1 MKRFAK
7 KVGNGF
13 VWERQHERIWVM
25 PWGKNGVRVRV
36 TKEGKFLD
44 LPQGL
49 LDDPATPKGARV
61 VIGAS
66 SVTLVHGEVTVSL
79 AARMGQLTFS
89 RTSSGA
95 TVLQEQQKTTAEHLA
110 RTFTPGK
117 GSWKIEQRFFADDAE
132 KLYGLGQRQH
142 GYLDQKGCVLDLM
155 HRNTE
160 VSIPFMISNKGY
172 GFLWNNPGLGR
183 VELGRNDTRWIAE
196 AAHQIDYYVVIDES
210 PAALLQR
217 YAEVTGMPAKFP
229 AWGAGFWQCKLR
241 YKTQKELLEVARE
254 YYRRKL
260 PVSVMVIDFHHWIKA
275 GDWSFDPVAWPDPSA
290 MVKELK
296 AMGMEG
302 MVSIWPTV
310 DYSCKNYEHMRDHG
324 LLIRNERGMA
334 LQNDYKL
341 ETFYDAT
348 HPEARAFLWEQ
359 VRKGYVK
366 HGIKLFWLD
375 TMEPELIPLDLDNTR
390 FHLGNGMEVAGVYP
404 LCHQQAFF
412 EGLVSEGETAPM
424 TLGRSAWVG
433 SQRYGGA
440 GWSADIPS
448 TFDSLRRQV
457 AGGLNIALSGIP
469 WWTTDIGGFHGGD
482 IDDPNFRELLVR
494 WFQYGV
500 FCPIMR
506 LHGVR
511 RHTNAKVPPG
521 DPIGKANPH
530 HPTVPNEVW
539 SYGEEVCEILSGQ
552 IRLRDRLRPYIMAQ
566 MKVAETTGLP
576 PMRPLFV
583 DFPDDPRAWC
593 VEDQFMFGPDILV
606 APILSMSAR
615 SRAVYLPRG
624 TVWRDAWTG
633 AEHNGGTAFD
643 ADAPLERIPVYVRDS
658 CAAVQS
664 TRAALPCNTKQA
676 TQCRSAVEGRASA
689 RPRET

>member
-79 AARMGQLTFS
+79 AAWMGQLTFS

-95 TVLQEQQKTTAEHLA
+95 TVLQERRKTTAEHLA

-196 AAHQIDYYVVIDES
+196 AARQIDYYVVIDAS

-217 YAEVTGMPAKFP
+217 YAEVTGMPTRFP

-254 YYRRKL
+254 YHRRKL
-260 PVSVMVIDFHHWIKA
+260 PVSVMVIDFHHWTKA
-275 GDWSFDPVAWPDPSA
+275 GEWSFDPDAWPDPSA

-296 AMGMEG
+296 AMGMEC

-310 DYSCKNYEHMRDHG
+310 DYSCKNFEHMRDHG
-324 LLIRNERGMA
+324 LLIRNERGMS
-334 LQNDYKL
+334 LQNGATL
-341 ETFYDAT
+341 EGFYDAT
-348 HPEARAFLWEQ
+348 RPEARAFLWQQ

-375 TMEPELIPLDLDNTR
+375 TMEPELIPLELDNTR
-390 FHLGNGMEVAGVYP
+390 FYLGNGMEVAGVYP
-404 LCHQQAFF
+404 LCHQQAFY
-412 EGLVSEGETAPM
+412 EGLVAEGETAPM

-440 GWSADIPS
+440 VWSADIPS

-482 IDDPNFRELLVR
+482 IEDPNFRELLVR

-511 RHTNAKVPPG
+511 RHANAKRPPD
-521 DPIGKANPH
+521 DPVGKADPH
-530 HPTVPNEVW
+530 HPTVPNEVR
-539 SYGEEVCEILSGQ
+539 SYGEEVCEILSDQ

-606 APILSMSAR
+606 APILSLGAR
-615 SRAVYLPRG
+615 SRSVYLPRG

-633 AEHNGGTAFD
+633 AKHKGGTTLD
-643 ADAPLERIPVYVRDS
+643 ADAPLERIPVYVRNN
-658 CAAVQS
+658 CAAVF
-664 TRAALPCNTKQA
+664 A
-676 TQCRSAVEGRASA
+676 
-689 RPRET
+689 

>member
-1 MKRFAK
+1 MKEFTTLE
-7 KVGNGF
+7 GQGF
-13 VWERQHERIWVM
+13 VWEREHERVWVM
-25 PWGKNGVRVRV
+25 PWGKNGVRVRI
-36 TKEGKFLD
+36 TKEEKFLD

-49 LDDPATPKGARV
+49 LDDPATPGGAQV
-61 VIGAS
+61 VIDDT
-66 SVTLVHGEVTVSL
+66 SVKLIHGEVTVSL
-79 AARMGQLTFS
+79 TGRFGQLTFS
-89 RTSSGA
+89 RTSDDA
-95 TVLQEQQKTTAEHLA
+95 ILLQERAKTTAEHLA
-110 RTFTPGK
+110 RTFIPGK

-142 GYLDQKGCVLDLM
+142 GYLDQKGCTMDLM

-172 GFLWNNPGLGR
+172 GFLWNNPGVGR
-183 VELGRNDTRWIAE
+183 VELGRNDTRWVAE
-196 AAHQIDYYVVIDES
+196 AARQLDYYFVIDAS

-217 YAEVTGMPAKFP
+217 YAEVTGMPTAFP
-229 AWGAGFWQCKLR
+229 EWGAGFWQCKLR

-254 YYRRKL
+254 YHRRQL
-260 PVSVMVIDFHHWIKA
+260 PVSVIIIDFHHWAKA
-275 GDWSFDPVAWPDPSA
+275 GDWTFDPVAWPDPSA

-296 AMGMEG
+296 ALGMEC

-310 DYSCKNYEHMRDHG
+310 DYSCENFAYMNNHG
-324 LLIRNERGMA
+324 LLLRNERGMS
-334 LQNDYKL
+334 LQNGDTL
-341 ETFYDAT
+341 EAFYDAT
-348 HPEARAFLWEQ
+348 RPEARTYLWEQ
-359 VRKGYVK
+359 VRKGYVR

-375 TMEPELIPLDLDNTR
+375 TMEPELIPLEFDNTR
-390 FHLGNGMEVAGVYP
+390 FHLGNGLEMAGIYP
-404 LCHQQAFF
+404 LCHQQAFY
-412 EGLVSEGETAPM
+412 EGLLSEGETAPM

-440 GWSADIPS
+440 VWSADIPS

-482 IDDPNFRELLVR
+482 IDDPIFRELMVR

-511 RHTNAKVPPG
+511 RQVNAPAPPG

-539 SYGEEVCEILSGQ
+539 SYGEEVCAILSDQ
-552 IRLRDRLRPYIMAQ
+552 IRLRHRLRPYIMAQ
-566 MKVAETTGLP
+566 MKVAETIGLP

-583 DFPDDPRAWC
+583 DFPEDPKTWW

-606 APILSMSAR
+606 APILSLGAR
-615 SRAVYLPRG
+615 SRAVYLPEG
-624 TVWRDAWTG
+624 TKWRDAWTG
-633 AEHNGGTAFD
+633 AEQAGGATLEAE
-643 ADAPLERIPVYVRDS
+643 APLERIPIYI
-658 CAAVQS
+658 
-664 TRAALPCNTKQA
+664 RAGG
-676 TQCRSAVEGRASA
+676 EGRLKGVFA
-689 RPRET
+689 